1 MRRLICIFSALLV
14 LISLVSCAG
23 GGTID
28 VDIDKTISDETLEYT
43 LFANDLGAYDAEN
56 RIVDKWEKQF
66 NVKFNFEGTG
76 TDWMQTLALRIN
88 SDDMPDLF
96 FFVPNDPSYMTA
108 YSNFVKKQLVI
119 PLSDVVT
126 QEETPSLYSLLNVDD
141 YSDLKMNGKM
151 YFAPSVASDFNT
163 TLYVRRDWMNKLNIQ
178 TPTTLRRC

>member
-1 MRRLICIFSALLV
+1 MVIVMRRLICIFSALLV

-108 YSNFVKKQLVI
+108 YSNFVKKTVGDSSFRCCYTRRN
-119 PLSDVVT
+119 PF
-126 QEETPSLYSLLNVDD
+126 SLQP
-141 YSDLKMNGKM
+141 
-151 YFAPSVASDFNT
+151 FE
-163 TLYVRRDWMNKLNIQ
+163 RR
-178 TPTTLRRC
+178 